1 MKRSMLLASFL
12 ALISWSVPKA
22 HAASD
27 FLLELDGIK
36 GESSDSRHPQTIEV
50 ESFSWGVSNAAAVAG
65 GGTTAGKASF
75 SDLSVTIALEKASVE
90 LLRACATGTHIMKG
104 RLYIRKPG
112 ADQQDYYVVTLT
124 DVLVSSIRQQG
135 GGSGTDKPME
145 SLSLNYR
152 QIEWSHLAGDGSVN
166 KASWDLRTNTG
177 G

>member
-1 MKRSMLLASFL
+1 MLLTSFL

-50 ESFSWGVSNAAAVAG
+50 VSFSWGVSNAAAVAG

-90 LLRACATGTHIMKG
+90 LLRACATGTHIKKG
-104 RLYIRKPG
+104 TLYIRKPG

-145 SLSLNYR
+145 SLSLNFTK
-152 QIEWSHLAGDGSVN
+152 IEWTFIAADRSEV
-166 KASWDLRTNTG
+166 KFSWDLKTNSG
-177 G
+177 A